1 MRDVRESVC
10 LCECVFAYKMH
21 LKIKEVIKILRTHKV
36 TNLLDVP
43 RLDKHNSNKST
54 FDFEFKVKAF
64 ILCIITVYFLRN

>member
-1 MRDVRESVC
+1 MRVCERECVYVSVC
-10 LCECVFAYKMH
+10 LLIKMH

-43 RLDKHNSNKST
+43 RLDKYNSIKST